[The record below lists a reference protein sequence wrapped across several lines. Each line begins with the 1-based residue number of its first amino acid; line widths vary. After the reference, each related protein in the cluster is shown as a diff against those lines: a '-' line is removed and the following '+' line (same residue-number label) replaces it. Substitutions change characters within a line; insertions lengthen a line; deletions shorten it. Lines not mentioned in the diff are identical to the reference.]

1 MLYEQRV
8 SKVQVASS
16 VRQLFVICD
25 ALSVLFQISFVQQR
39 PVPCTGLHC
48 TPPRK
53 AREIEDPK
61 VPCPL
66 HLALCSVLCLCV
78 LFCVSVFCSVSLCLC
93 VLFCVSVFCARRWSS
108 KPDLFALPHARRR
121 RQRNTCFSISFVYV
135 RNVLLL
141 VLVHQLVAEHVGYTS
156 LFSFKVVVF
165 RMQYSASCPGWYST
179 PRFTKFPSSSFLLMK
194 QNPSNKRL

>member
-1 MLYEQRV
+1 MSTTCQQGSSCV
-8 SKVQVASS
+8 SC
-16 VRQLFVICD
+16 FVTCD
-25 ALSVLFQISFVQQR
+25 ALTVLFQISFVQQR

-66 HLALCSVLCLCV
+66 HLALCL
-78 LFCVSVFCSVSLCLC
+78 
-93 VLFCVSVFCARRWSS
+93 CVSVFCAQRWSS

-121 RQRNTCFSISFVYV
+121 RQRITCFSISLVYV

-165 RMQYSASCPGWYST
+165 RMQYSASCPVWYST

>member
-1 MLYEQRV
+1 MT
-8 SKVQVASS
+8 
-16 VRQLFVICD
+16 CD
-25 ALSVLFQISFVQQR
+25 ALTVLFQISFVQQR

-53 AREIEDPK
+53 AREIKDPQ

-66 HLALCSVLCLCV
+66 HLALCLCGSVLCLC
-78 LFCVSVFCSVSLCLC
+78 
-93 VLFCVSVFCARRWSS
+93 AQRWSS

-121 RQRNTCFSISFVYV
+121 RQRNTCFSISLVYV

>member
-1 MLYEQRV
+1 LYRTSLHSPTQGTGDKRP
-8 SKVQVASS
+8 SS
-16 VRQLFVICD
+16 TLPF
-25 ALSVLFQISFVQQR
+25 
-39 PVPCTGLHC
+39 
-48 TPPRK
+48 TP
-53 AREIEDPK
+53 
-61 VPCPL
+61 
-66 HLALCSVLCLCV
+66 CSVSL
-78 LFCVSVFCSVSLCLC
+78 VFCSVSLC
-93 VLFCVSVFCARRWSS
+93 SVRSVGPLNRTSLHSPTQDAGG
-108 KPDLFALPHARRR
+108 
-121 RQRNTCFSISFVYV
+121 RQRNTCFSISLVYV